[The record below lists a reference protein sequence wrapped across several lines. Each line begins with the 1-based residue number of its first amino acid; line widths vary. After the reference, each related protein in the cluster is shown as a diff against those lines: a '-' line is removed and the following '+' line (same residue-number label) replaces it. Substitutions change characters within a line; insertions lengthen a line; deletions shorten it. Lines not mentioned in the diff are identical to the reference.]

1 MAYAHLS
8 YDPWELEREERE
20 KRFVGR
26 EALLQRVMG
35 AVAEQQ
41 GHGTLQHYLLLGPR
55 GIGKTTLLL
64 TLRDRVRDRLS
75 AQWWCVQLREEEYF
89 VQTLRDLLELVL
101 SGLAD
106 EEALPDAKELAERV
120 RGEGNPE
127 RSLALA
133 VDGLRALTAKHG
145 KRVLL
150 LVDNFDRVFP
160 ATATGRDKKRAPES
174 EFRSFRKLLSRESFL
189 MVIGASV
196 RLFEEIASYDRAF
209 FNFFVPVEVP
219 NLDDDEICELLRRCA
234 EVEGNTKFLD
244 QLAAMRD
251 KVRAITYMTGGN
263 PRLVVMLYDV
273 LRQHEMA
280 PVVQALRETV
290 GGLTPL
296 LKHVLDDMPRQQSKT
311 LDALMRLQ
319 GVASPNEIAKLAR
332 LPLNVVTAQLG
343 RLREGRFLASEGEG
357 KGRPATYRIS
367 DPMFRTWYQMRY
379 LRPAGRRV
387 ELFVEFIRAWF
398 SVEERRKFLDDKWR
412 EFGTGRRLGMEAAL
426 SIQHYAAAL
435 EDKQEQWG
443 HVQHLVEVMVK
454 EGREHEAAM
463 LLAESEEPGALTE
476 KSFDSAGYRLLG
488 NQKLAKGDF
497 DGATA
502 AFREALRKEPGN
514 TAARLGLGVCLGKAE
529 KNDSAVKELGRVVS
543 CKGAPA
549 DQVAM
554 ALFYRGLVKEQ
565 LGDAPGAIADY
576 TAAAELAGAP
586 VVVVAQA
593 LSNRGVKKGGLGDV
607 QGEIV
612 DHTTAAELKSAPVN
626 EVARALVNRAFAKG
640 KLGDVHGEI
649 DDYTAVVELAGAPVE
664 GIARALVNRGLVKG
678 QLGDAQG
685 GIADYTAVVEL
696 DGAPADQV
704 SAALFSRGIA
714 KRRLGDTQ
722 GEIADYTAVVELAGA
737 PIDRVAWTLFSRGIA
752 KGKLGDAR
760 GEIADYT
767 SVVELAGAPVEE
779 VARALFNRG
788 TTELVLGDV
797 QGAVADYTA
806 VVELAGAPMD
816 QIASAQVGRG
826 YVKRTLGDLPG
837 AIADCTAVVELAGA
851 PFEPVAWARHI
862 CGVALSELGRTEEAI
877 SSFQRCVEMKA
888 SAETVHGSFAKLAS
902 ILLANKRDAEAAGWM
917 ARLHEF
923 ETPDLSLEARLE
935 ARIQVIAQAG
945 TEHGPDAAEALLD
958 AALRGGPEDVRARL
972 EFLGPAIQYAKSG
985 DDLALSRL
993 PERER
998 DAAKQIAGSITK
1010 KDGGAAK
1017 K

>member
-174 EFRSFRKLLSRESFL
+174 EFRAFRKLLSRESFL

-219 NLDDDEICELLRRCA
+219 NLEDDEICELLRRCA
-234 EVEGNTKFLD
+234 EVEGNTRFLD
-244 QLAAMRD
+244 QLDAMRD

-273 LRQHEMA
+273 LRQHDMA

-343 RLREGRFLASEGEG
+343 RLKEGRFVAGEGEG

-398 SVEERRKFLDDKWR
+398 SVEERRKFLDEKWQ
-412 EFGTGRRLGMEAAL
+412 ELGTGRRLGIEAAL
-426 SIQHYAAAL
+426 TIQHYAAAL

-554 ALFYRGLVKEQ
+554 ALFYRGLVKE
-565 LGDAPGAIADY
+565 
-576 TAAAELAGAP
+576 
-586 VVVVAQA
+586 
-593 LSNRGVKKGGLGDV
+593 
-607 QGEIV
+607 
-612 DHTTAAELKSAPVN
+612 
-626 EVARALVNRAFAKG
+626 

-877 SSFQRCVEMKA
+877 SSFQPSLEMKA